1 MIAYIFFKE
10 SKMIICKIDN
20 VTSIDINGK
29 EINGDSSIRFGDSQ
43 DYIILETDTVNLNN
57 GDVINMDGLIDE
69 RLFFIN
75 KEQWYQEQIKKSNET
90 ICTQQKTITK
100 INEDMNTALLGI
112 ADVYEQI
119 LSGGSTK
126 A

>member
-100 INEDMNTALLGI
+100 INEDMNTTLLGI

>member
-119 LSGGSTK
+119 LSGGSTT
-126 A
+126 

>member
-10 SKMIICKIDN
+10 SKIISCKIDN
-20 VTSIDINGK
+20 VESILELDK
-29 EINGDSSIRFGDSQ
+29 EIKGENGLIKYGDSQ
-43 DYIILETDTVNLNN
+43 DFIILESDVINLNN
-57 GDVINMDGLIDE
+57 GNIINMDGLIDE

-75 KEQWYQEQIKKSNET
+75 KEQWYKEQIKKNKET
-90 ICTQQKTITK
+90 INIQQNTITK

-119 LSGGSTK
+119 LSGGSTT
-126 A
+126 